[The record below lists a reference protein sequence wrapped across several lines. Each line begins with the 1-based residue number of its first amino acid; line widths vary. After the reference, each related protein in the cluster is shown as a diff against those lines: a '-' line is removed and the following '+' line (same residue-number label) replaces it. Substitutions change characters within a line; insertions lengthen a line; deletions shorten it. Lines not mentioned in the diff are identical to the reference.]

1 MLILKAFSLATCV
14 NTLLMKQPDRIS
26 RTGFVIYM
34 VILGIGMPLMSFD
47 HGTTW
52 DELYSHTYGQHLLD
66 FYGSLGEDDKALSYG
81 NLYLYGGLFEIAA
94 EGAVALVNPLVEGNY
109 TYEIRHIVNCL
120 AGVLA
125 ILFTGLLARQ
135 LGGWPCAVTALLL
148 ISLAPRFL
156 GHSMNNPKDIPFAA
170 FYAMALYFM
179 VKVINTFPQPS
190 KRDTGWLIIAIACAI
205 NVRAGGLLLICY
217 FGLFLGLIVAN
228 RYYRDWGLSLTR
240 AHGWLKMSL
249 YYGLLVG
256 IPAYLA
262 GVVCWPYGL
271 MNPVVHPV
279 ETVLTI
285 SDFPNVLPV
294 WFDGQQMDSDSLP
307 WYYYPQ
313 SLAITTPLVIPA
325 GLLAGLVYTAR
336 SFFRGFN
343 GTVGM
348 VAFALVFP
356 VAYIILSGSNVYDV
370 IRQVLFIYPPLVVLS
385 SLGLVRLFQVLRGRF
400 LQTAYAVAVT
410 GLFALPVTHIVQS
423 YPNEYVFYNA
433 LVGGVDGAYGNYE
446 LDYWGNASK
455 PLRRKLAAHLENT
468 AHPDS
473 TVVVRK
479 NFTSP
484 GEYILERSHKP
495 IAYGG
500 ISVDLPADKEY
511 DYAILI
517 ARWFPLG
524 YFDNGMWPPDNTL
537 FKETVDGVPIAV
549 VVKKEA

>member
-1 MLILKAFSLATCV
+1 MNSSDKGFRVAFIV
-14 NTLLMKQPDRIS
+14 Y
-26 RTGFVIYM
+26 V
-34 VILGIGMPLMSFD
+34 VILAVAMPLMSFD

-52 DELYSHTYGQHLLD
+52 DELYSHNYGEHLLD
-66 FYGSLGEDDKALSYG
+66 FYGSLGEDDEALSYG
-81 NLYLYGGLFEIAA
+81 NLYLYGGLFEMVA
-94 EGAVALVNPLVEGNY
+94 EIAVAVINPITEGRY
-109 TYEIRHIVNCL
+109 TYEIRHVVNCL
-120 AGVLA
+120 FGLLA

-135 LGGWPCAVTALLL
+135 LGGWPCAVTALLM

-170 FYAMALYFM
+170 FYSMALYFIG
-179 VKVINTFPQPS
+179 KVINAFPRPS
-190 KRDTGWLIIAIACAI
+190 KRDTGWLIVAIAGAI

-217 FGLFLGLIVAN
+217 FGLFLGLVVA
-228 RYYRDWGLSLTR
+228 YRCYTNWRLSLTNAR
-240 AHGWLKMSL
+240 YWLKMGL

-256 IPAYLA
+256 ISAYLA
-262 GVVCWPYGL
+262 GVICWPYGL
-271 MNPVVHPV
+271 VNPIVHPV

-285 SDFPNVLPV
+285 SDFPNVIAV
-294 WFDGQQMDSDSLP
+294 WFDGQQIDSDSLP

-313 SLAITTPLVIPA
+313 SLAITTPLVMLL
-325 GLLAGLVYTAR
+325 GLLAGLVYAAGLG
-336 SFFRGFN
+336 FRTFN

-348 VAFALVFP
+348 VVFAFAFP
-356 VAYIILSGSNVYDV
+356 VAYILLSESNVYDV
-370 IRQVLFIYPPLVVLS
+370 IRQVLFIYPPMAVLS
-385 SLGLVRLFQVLRGRF
+385 SLGLVRLFHVLRGRL
-400 LQTAYAVAVT
+400 LQTAYVAAVI
-410 GLFALPVTHIVQS
+410 GLFAMPVTHIVQS

-433 LVGGVDGAYGNYE
+433 LTGGVEGAYGAYE

-455 PLRRKLAAHLENT
+455 PLRRKLGAHLERT

-495 IAYGG
+495 IEYGG
-500 ISVDLPADKEY
+500 ISVNLPEDKEY

-517 ARWFPLG
+517 ARWFPLA
-524 YFDNGMWPPDNTL
+524 YFDNGMWPPGNTL

-549 VVKKEA
+549 VVENQMHATRSDPKP

>member
-1 MLILKAFSLATCV
+1 VLILKAFSLATCV

-94 EGAVALVNPLVEGNY
+94 EGAVAIVNPLFEGNY

-120 AGVLA
+120 VGVLA

-179 VKVINTFPQPS
+179 VKVINAFPRPS
-190 KRDTGWLIIAIACAI
+190 KCDTGWLIIAIACAI

-217 FGLFLGLIVAN
+217 FGLFLGLIVAK
-228 RYYRDWGLSLTR
+228 RYYRDWGLSLNR

-294 WFDGQQMDSDSLP
+294 WFDGQ
-307 WYYYPQ
+307 
-313 SLAITTPLVIPA
+313 
-325 GLLAGLVYTAR
+325 
-336 SFFRGFN
+336 
-343 GTVGM
+343 
-348 VAFALVFP
+348 
-356 VAYIILSGSNVYDV
+356 
-370 IRQVLFIYPPLVVLS
+370 
-385 SLGLVRLFQVLRGRF
+385 
-400 LQTAYAVAVT
+400 
-410 GLFALPVTHIVQS
+410 
-423 YPNEYVFYNA
+423 
-433 LVGGVDGAYGNYE
+433 
-446 LDYWGNASK
+446 
-455 PLRRKLAAHLENT
+455 
-468 AHPDS
+468 
-473 TVVVRK
+473 
-479 NFTSP
+479 
-484 GEYILERSHKP
+484 
-495 IAYGG
+495 
-500 ISVDLPADKEY
+500 
-511 DYAILI
+511 
-517 ARWFPLG
+517 
-524 YFDNGMWPPDNTL
+524 
-537 FKETVDGVPIAV
+537 
-549 VVKKEA
+549 